1 MNHAL
6 MVLETASRPNSG
18 HFACF
23 YVLSLSGLSQTAK
36 GISLKQRCAQCR
48 AIIPLSIT
56 SVVDIMAKP
65 HYHHYEVQHTQHR
78 LVPNKV
84 APHYSAG
91 YTE

>member
-36 GISLKQRCAQCR
+36 GISLKQKDV
-48 AIIPLSIT
+48 L
-56 SVVDIMAKP
+56 
-65 HYHHYEVQHTQHR
+65 
-78 LVPNKV
+78 
-84 APHYSAG
+84 SAG
-91 YTE
+91 LSSLSASLRSLISWQSRTITITKCSTLNIA

>member
-1 MNHAL
+1 HAL
-6 MVLETASRPNSG
+6 IVLETASRPNSG
-18 HFACF
+18 H
-23 YVLSLSGLSQTAK
+23 
-36 GISLKQRCAQCR
+36 CAQCR

>member
-36 GISLKQRCAQCR
+36 GISQKMPR